1 MRGRGSL
8 LLILLLLIPMALPPP
23 VGSFPEAGDNVPV
36 VVGPETALS
45 PSLAVDHSGN
55 LHLVWSDD
63 RSGERGIH
71 YARATDGP
79 AGPPA
84 VRLDTPGADSYLPR
98 IAVDGGPGPYQGRL
112 YVAFERR
119 VLSEWSAWLGW
130 SPRRAS
136 WP

>member
-8 LLILLLLIPMALPPP
+8 LLIVLLLIPMALPPP
-23 VGSFPEAGDNVPV
+23 VGSFAEAGDNVPV

-71 YARATDGP
+71 YARSTDGTTWTP
-79 AGPPA
+79 AARIDPPRA
-84 VRLDTPGADSYLPR
+84 RSYMPR
-98 IAVDGGPGPYQGRL
+98 IAAALGPR
-112 YVAFERR
+112 
-119 VLSEWSAWLGW
+119 
-130 SPRRAS
+130 
-136 WP
+136 